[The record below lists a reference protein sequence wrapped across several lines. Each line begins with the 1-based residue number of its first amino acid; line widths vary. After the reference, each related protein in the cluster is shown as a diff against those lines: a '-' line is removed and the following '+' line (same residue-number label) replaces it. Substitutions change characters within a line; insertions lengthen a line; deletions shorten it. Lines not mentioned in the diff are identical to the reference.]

1 MFITGFHSI
10 EEKVRAAA
18 KNSKGSA
25 GSSEKSAG
33 LKLYFSKPGPRVKKI
48 LAAAKEAGIAAVQTE
63 DSKLDQ
69 LVSGLDESLRDHRGI
84 VMEIKDGQTK
94 AANLVDFDAWVKTH
108 SGEGSGK
115 AGSAEA
121 IGSTGSTV
129 SRQTVV
135 ILDSITDPHN
145 VGAILR
151 SCDQFGA
158 SLVIIPEHNSAS
170 DIAGNE
176 VIGRTSAGASAWVPV
191 AIVNNLVR
199 AAEQLKQA
207 GFWIFGA
214 DAGGQNCCQIDFPA
228 KSALIMGSE
237 GTGIAALL
245 EKQCDA
251 IVSIPTCGKIDSLN
265 VSVAAGVLLY
275 ELFARQNH

>member
-1 MFITGFHSI
+1 MVITGFHSI
-10 EEKVRAAA
+10 EEKLRAA
-18 KNSKGSA
+18 KGNSKGK
-25 GSSEKSAG
+25 GSDAAATG

-48 LAAAKEAGIAAVQTE
+48 LAAAKEAGIACEQT
-63 DSKLDQ
+63 DDKKLDS
-69 LVSGLDESLRDHRGI
+69 LVAGLDESLRDHRGV
-84 VMEIKDGQTK
+84 VMEISGNAKQPV
-94 AANLVDFDAWVKTH
+94 ANLVDFDAWIKTH
-108 SGEGSGK
+108 SGEAGLSG
-115 AGSAEA
+115 ADGTSDTPAA
-121 IGSTGSTV
+121 
-129 SRQTVV
+129 SRTTVV

-158 SLVIIPEHNSAS
+158 SLVVIPEHNSAS

-199 AAEQLKQA
+199 AAELLKKA
-207 GFWIFGA
+207 GFWIYGA
-214 DAGGQNCCQIDFPA
+214 DAGGQNCRTIDFPA

-237 GTGIAALL
+237 GTGIAPLL
-245 EKQCDA
+245 EKQCDT

-275 ELFARQNH
+275 ELSAR